1 MGKPIDMAGNKYG
14 RLTVIEMAGHNQHKQ
29 RQWRCMCDCGT
40 LVEKT
45 GSDIR
50 NGNTLSCGCLAT
62 EFRSQFGALTNKTHG
77 KSNEPVY
84 RIWRSMMDRCYL
96 PTSHAY
102 SRYGGRGITVCG
114 RWHDFENFFADMG
127 HKPDGM
133 SLERTDNDG
142 GYGPSNVQW
151 ATAKDQANNRRSTRW
166 IEFRGE
172 TKTLAQWCDELGLK
186 VGTVWARLNRDGF
199 TVEAAFTKSS
209 GRWA

>member
-1 MGKPIDMAGNKYG
+1 MGKPIDMTGNKYG

-29 RQWRCMCDCGT
+29 RQWRCICECGT
-40 LVEKT
+40 LIEKT

-50 NGNTLSCGCLAT
+50 SGNTLSCGCLHKEVTSAAST
-62 EFRSQFGALTNKTHG
+62 THG
-77 KSNEPVY
+77 MSKTP
-84 RIWRSMMDRCYL
+84 IWSIHRSMMDRCYL

-102 SRYGGRGITVCG
+102 NRYGGRGITVCE

-127 HKPDGM
+127 HRPEGM
-133 SLERTDNDG
+133 SLERADNDKE
-142 GYGPSNVQW
+142 YSPSNVQW
-151 ATAKDQANNRRSTRW
+151 ATAKDQANNRRSSRW

-199 TVEAAFTKSS
+199 TVEAAFTKSI